1 MRATTGGM
9 TTTQEGDN
17 VTDYRTIIIKLLNDW
32 VLNGTTENDKQ
43 RRTDMTWRLMEEIE
57 LDITQGR
64 VA

>member
-1 MRATTGGM
+1 M

-32 VLNGTTENDKQ
+32 VLNGITENDKQ
-43 RRTDMTWRLMEEIE
+43 RRTNMTWKLMEEIE
-57 LDITQGR
+57 LDIAQGR